1 MGRHRLR
8 GGVYYLY
15 LINVK
20 EKGGTIM
27 NELIPEQV
35 RMVCTLLTST
45 ILAIV
50 TPTGTFV
57 AALTLASMFN
67 VWAGMR
73 ADGVSV
79 IRCKRFSWDKFL
91 RALCEFMVILV
102 VIELIRGIMYLCG
115 DDGVSLYPVKI
126 LTYAACVIYLQ
137 NAMKNLVKAYP
148 KNKMLWVVYL
158 FIRCEWRKALP
169 ANVDAMLKRYEQH
182 VANNEKGKEEKHDVE
197 SK

>member
-1 MGRHRLR
+1 
-8 GGVYYLY
+8 
-15 LINVK
+15 
-20 EKGGTIM
+20 M

-35 RMVCTLLTST
+35 RLLCTLLTST
-45 ILAIV
+45 LLAIV
-50 TPTGTFV
+50 APTGAFV
-57 AALTLASMFN
+57 GALTLASMFN

-102 VIELIRGIMYLCG
+102 LIELIRGIMYLCG
-115 DDGVSLYPVKI
+115 DVGVSLYPVKI

-137 NAMKNLVKAYP
+137 NALKNLVKAYP

-158 FIRCEWRKALP
+158 FIRFEWRKALP
-169 ANVDAMLKRYEQH
+169 ANVDAMLERYEQH
-182 VANNEKGKEEKHDVE
+182 VENNEKGKEEKHDVE

>member
-1 MGRHRLR
+1 
-8 GGVYYLY
+8 
-15 LINVK
+15 
-20 EKGGTIM
+20 M

-57 AALTLASMFN
+57 GALTLASMFN

-91 RALCEFMVILV
+91 RALCEFMEIMV

-137 NAMKNLVKAYP
+137 NALKNLVKAYP

-169 ANVDAMLKRYEQH
+169 TNVDAMLERYEQH

>member
-1 MGRHRLR
+1 
-8 GGVYYLY
+8 
-15 LINVK
+15 
-20 EKGGTIM
+20 M

-35 RMVCTLLTST
+35 RMVWTLLIST
-45 ILAIV
+45 LLAIV
-50 TPTGTFV
+50 SPTGAFV
-57 AALTLASMFN
+57 GALTLASMFN

-126 LTYAACVIYLQ
+126 LTYTACVIYLQ

-148 KNKMLWVVYL
+148 KNKMLWVLYL
-158 FIRCEWRKALP
+158 FIRFEWRKALP
-169 ANVDAMLKRYEQH
+169 NNVDAMLERYEQH
-182 VANNEKGKEEKHDVE
+182 VANNEKEKEAKKDDKE

>member
-1 MGRHRLR
+1 
-8 GGVYYLY
+8 
-15 LINVK
+15 
-20 EKGGTIM
+20 M

-57 AALTLASMFN
+57 AALTLASMFH

-91 RALCEFMVILV
+91 RALCEFMVTLV
-102 VIELIRGIMYLCG
+102 VLELIRGIMYLCG
-115 DDGVSLYPVKI
+115 GDGVSRYPVKI

-137 NAMKNLVKAYP
+137 NARKNLVKAYP
-148 KNKMLWVVYL
+148 KNKILWVVYL

-169 ANVDAMLKRYEQH
+169 SNVDAMLKRYEQH
-182 VANNEKGKEEKHDVE
+182 IANNEKEKEEKHDVE

>member
-1 MGRHRLR
+1 
-8 GGVYYLY
+8 
-15 LINVK
+15 
-20 EKGGTIM
+20 M

-57 AALTLASMFN
+57 GALTLASMFN

-137 NAMKNLVKAYP
+137 NALKNLVKAYP

-169 ANVDAMLKRYEQH
+169 TNVDAMLERYEQH
-182 VANNEKGKEEKHDVE
+182 IANNEKGKEEKHDVE

>member
-1 MGRHRLR
+1 
-8 GGVYYLY
+8 
-15 LINVK
+15 
-20 EKGGTIM
+20 M

-35 RMVCTLLTST
+35 RMVWTLLTST
-45 ILAIV
+45 LLAIV
-50 TPTGTFV
+50 TPTGAFMG
-57 AALTLASMFN
+57 ALTLASMFN

-102 VIELIRGIMYLCG
+102 VVELIRGIMYLCG
-115 DDGVSLYPVKI
+115 DDSVSLYPVKI
-126 LTYAACVIYLQ
+126 LTYVACVIYLQ
-137 NAMKNLVKAYP
+137 NALKNLVKAYP
-148 KNKMLWVVYL
+148 KNKILWVVYL

-169 ANVDAMLKRYEQH
+169 ANVDAMLERYEQH
-182 VANNEKGKEEKHDVE
+182 VANNEKGKEEKTDDKK

>member
-1 MGRHRLR
+1 
-8 GGVYYLY
+8 
-15 LINVK
+15 
-20 EKGGTIM
+20 M

-50 TPTGTFV
+50 TPTGNFV

-91 RALCEFMVILV
+91 RALCEIMVTLV
-102 VIELIRGIMYLCG
+102 VLELIRGIMYLCG

-148 KNKMLWVVYL
+148 KNKILWVAYL

-169 ANVDAMLKRYEQH
+169 SNVDAMLERYEQH
-182 VANNEKGKEEKHDVE
+182 VANNEKGKEDKTDDKK

>member
-1 MGRHRLR
+1 
-8 GGVYYLY
+8 
-15 LINVK
+15 
-20 EKGGTIM
+20 M

-91 RALCEFMVILV
+91 RALCEFMVTLV
-102 VIELIRGIMYLCG
+102 VLELIRGIMYLCG

-137 NAMKNLVKAYP
+137 NALKNLVKAYP
-148 KNKMLWVVYL
+148 KNKILWVVYL

-182 VANNEKGKEEKHDVE
+182 VANNEKGKEEKTDDKK

>member
-1 MGRHRLR
+1 M
-8 GGVYYLY
+8 
-15 LINVK
+15 
-20 EKGGTIM
+20 M
-27 NELIPEQV
+27 NGLIPEQV
-35 RMVCTLLTST
+35 RLIWTLLTST
-45 ILAIV
+45 LLAIV
-50 TPTGTFV
+50 APTGAFIG
-57 AALTLASMFN
+57 ALTLASMFN

-115 DDGVSLYPVKI
+115 DDRESLYPVKI

-137 NAMKNLVKAYP
+137 NALKNLVKAYP
-148 KNKMLWVVYL
+148 RNKMLWVVYL

-169 ANVDAMLKRYEQH
+169 ANVGAMLERYEQH
-182 VANNEKGKEEKHDVE
+182 VARQNEHKKGKEDVDGSME
-197 SK
+197 GK

>member
-1 MGRHRLR
+1 
-8 GGVYYLY
+8 
-15 LINVK
+15 
-20 EKGGTIM
+20 M

-91 RALCEFMVILV
+91 RALCEFMVTLV
-102 VIELIRGIMYLCG
+102 VLELIRGIMYLCG

-137 NAMKNLVKAYP
+137 NALKNLVKAYP

-169 ANVDAMLKRYEQH
+169 NNVNAMLERYEQH
-182 VANNEKGKEEKHDVE
+182 VANNEKEKEDKKDDKK

>member
-1 MGRHRLR
+1 
-8 GGVYYLY
+8 
-15 LINVK
+15 
-20 EKGGTIM
+20 M

-35 RMVCTLLTST
+35 RLLWTLLTST
-45 ILAIV
+45 LLAIV
-50 TPTGTFV
+50 APTGAFV
-57 AALTLASMFN
+57 GALTLASMFN

-137 NAMKNLVKAYP
+137 NSLKNLVKAYP

-169 ANVDAMLKRYEQH
+169 SNVDAMLERYEQH
-182 VANNEKGKEEKHDVE
+182 VANDEKGKEDKTDDKK